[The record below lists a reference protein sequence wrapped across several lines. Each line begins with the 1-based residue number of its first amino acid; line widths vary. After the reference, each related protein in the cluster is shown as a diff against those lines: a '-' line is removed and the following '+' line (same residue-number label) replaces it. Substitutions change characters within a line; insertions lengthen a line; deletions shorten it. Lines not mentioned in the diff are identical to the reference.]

1 MDAAHFVHGAFLG
14 YLWSLCRIFIPTPAG
29 RKRFN
34 VLGALD
40 AVTKEIITV
49 TNTSYINSNSVCEIL
64 KKIKMQA
71 GASGELITIVLD
83 NAKYQRC
90 KLVSTCAKELEI
102 ELLFLPAYS
111 PNLNLIERL
120 WRFVKKDCLYSKYYE
135 KFDAFKKAIEMSIEN
150 ADNSELQSLLT
161 LNFQLFD
168 KVYISTV

>member
-1 MDAAHFVHGAFLG
+1 MDAAHFIHGAFLG
-14 YLWSLCRIFIPTPAG
+14 FLWSLCRVFVPSPAG

-49 TNTSYINSNSVCEIL
+49 TNTSYINSKSVCEIL
-64 KKIKMQA
+64 EKINTQA
-71 GASGELITIVLD
+71 RKPGELITIVLD

-90 KLVSTCAKELEI
+90 RLVQEYAEELKI

-120 WRFVKKDCLYSKYYE
+120 WRFVKKDCLYSRYYE
-135 KFDAFKKAIEMSIEN
+135 KFDTFKNAITESIEN
-150 ADNSELQSLLT
+150 ADKNELESLLT
-161 LNFQLFD
+161 LKFQLFD
-168 KVYISTV
+168 DVYISTV